1 MALSLVQLFMHAPPR
16 RLLGSRKM
24 ADLLKDLDF
33 FDLDEMLG
41 HEERMVR
48 DTVRQFV
55 QREVL
60 PTIEHNFTNESFP
73 KELVP
78 QMAELGFF
86 GANLKGYGC
95 AGMNNL
101 AYGLIM
107 QELEAG
113 DSGLRSFA
121 SVQSALAMYSIY
133 AWGSEAQKR
142 RYLPEMAKG
151 KLIGCFGLTEPDHG
165 SDPGGMETR
174 ARRDG
179 DGWVLNGTK
188 RWITN
193 GSIADVAVVYA
204 KVPEGITGF
213 LVERGT
219 PGFTTADIHG
229 KFSMRASITSEL
241 VFEDVRLDDSARL
254 PEARGLRAPLSCLT
268 QARYGISW
276 GAIGAARSCYHCAL
290 DYTKSRKQ
298 FARPL
303 AGYQLVQNKL
313 VTMLTEITK
322 AQLICLRLG
331 QLKDADKMRPEQV
344 SFAKRNNVGM
354 ALDVARMARDM
365 LGANG
370 IVNEYPVIRHMLN
383 LETVNTYEGAF
394 DVQTL
399 VLGRD
404 ITGLSAFD

>member
-1 MALSLVQLFMHAPPR
+1 MPGTLIDLGFYNLEELLSPE
-16 RLLGSRKM
+16 
-24 ADLLKDLDF
+24 D
-33 FDLDEMLG
+33 
-41 HEERMVR
+41 RMTR
-48 DTVRQFV
+48 DAVRQFV
-55 QREVL
+55 RREVM
-60 PTIEHNFTNESFP
+60 PNVERHFAGESFP
-73 KELVP
+73 LDLIPKL
-78 QMAELGFF
+78 AELGIF

-95 AGMNNL
+95 AGMNNI

-107 QELEAG
+107 QELEAA

-121 SVQSALAMYSIY
+121 SVQSALSMYAIY
-133 AWGSEAQKR
+133 AHGTEEQKQ

-193 GSIADVAVVYA
+193 GSIGDVAVVYA
-204 KVPEGITGF
+204 KGPEGIAGF
-213 LVERGT
+213 PVERGK
-219 PGFTTADIHG
+219 PGFTTSDIHG

-241 VFEDVRLDDSARL
+241 IFEDVRLDDSARL

-322 AQLICLRLG
+322 AQLVCLRLG

-344 SFAKRNNVGM
+344 SFAKRNNAAM

>member
-1 MALSLVQLFMHAPPR
+1 
-16 RLLGSRKM
+16 M
-24 ADLLKDLDF
+24 ADSLKDLDF
-33 FDLDEMLG
+33 FDIDEMLG
-41 HEERMVR
+41 PEERMVR

-60 PTIEHNFTNESFP
+60 PTIERNFASETFP
-73 KELVP
+73 REIVP

-95 AGMNNL
+95 AGMNNI

-213 LVERGT
+213 LVERGKS
-219 PGFTTADIHG
+219 GFTTRDIHG
-229 KFSMRASITSEL
+229 KFSMRASVTSEL
-241 VFEDVRLDDSARL
+241 IFEDVRLDVGARL

-276 GAIGAARSCYHCAL
+276 GAIGAARTCYHCAL
-290 DYTKSRKQ
+290 DYTKARKQ
-298 FARPL
+298 FTRPL

-313 VTMLTEITK
+313 VAMLTEITK
-322 AQLICLRLG
+322 AQLVCLRLG
-331 QLKDADKMRPEQV
+331 QLKDANKMRPEQD
-344 SFAKRNNVGM
+344 SFAKRNNVAM
-354 ALDVARMARDM
+354 ALEISRMARDM

-370 IVNEYPVIRHMLN
+370 IVTEYPVIRHMLN

-399 VLGRD
+399 VLGRN

>member
-1 MALSLVQLFMHAPPR
+1 
-16 RLLGSRKM
+16 M

-33 FDLDEMLG
+33 FNLDEMLG

-60 PTIEHNFTNESFP
+60 PTIERHFADETFP

-95 AGMNNL
+95 AGMNNI

-133 AWGSEAQKR
+133 AWGSEEQKR

-193 GSIADVAVVYA
+193 GSIADLAVVYA

-219 PGFTTADIHG
+219 PGFTTRDIHG
-229 KFSMRASITSEL
+229 KFSLRASITSEL
-241 VFEDVRLDDSARL
+241 IFEDVRLDDNARL

-276 GAIGAARSCYHCAL
+276 GVIGAARSCYHCAL
-290 DYTKSRKQ
+290 DYTKERKQ

-322 AQLICLRLG
+322 AQLVCLRLG
-331 QLKDADKMRPEQV
+331 QLKDANKMRPEQV

-354 ALDVARMARDM
+354 ALEIARLARDM

-404 ITGLSAFD
+404 ITGLSAFE

>member
-1 MALSLVQLFMHAPPR
+1 
-16 RLLGSRKM
+16 M
-24 ADLLKDLDF
+24 ADLLRDLDF

-60 PTIEHNFTNESFP
+60 PTIERNFASETFP
-73 KELVP
+73 RELVP

-95 AGMNNL
+95 AGMNNI

-133 AWGSEAQKR
+133 AWGSEEQKR

-193 GSIADVAVVYA
+193 GSIADVAVVCG

-213 LVERGT
+213 LVETRQ
-219 PGFTTADIHG
+219 
-229 KFSMRASITSEL
+229 
-241 VFEDVRLDDSARL
+241 ARL
-254 PEARGLRAPLSCLT
+254 HHQRHPRQVLDARV
-268 QARYGISW
+268 
-276 GAIGAARSCYHCAL
+276 
-290 DYTKSRKQ
+290 D
-298 FARPL
+298 
-303 AGYQLVQNKL
+303 N
-313 VTMLTEITK
+313 
-322 AQLICLRLG
+322 
-331 QLKDADKMRPEQV
+331 
-344 SFAKRNNVGM
+344 
-354 ALDVARMARDM
+354 
-365 LGANG
+365 LGANL
-370 IVNEYPVIRHMLN
+370 R
-383 LETVNTYEGAF
+383 
-394 DVQTL
+394 
-399 VLGRD
+399 GR
-404 ITGLSAFD
+404 AARR

>member
-1 MALSLVQLFMHAPPR
+1 MERIMPE
-16 RLLGSRKM
+16 
-24 ADLLKDLDF
+24 LLKDLDY
-33 FDLDEMLG
+33 FDLDEFLSP
-41 HEERMVR
+41 EEKMTRN
-48 DTVRQFV
+48 TVKQFV
-55 QREVL
+55 QREIL
-60 PTIEHNFTNESFP
+60 PNIEQHFANETFP
-73 KELVP
+73 REIIP

-95 AGMNNL
+95 AGMGNV

-121 SVQSALAMYSIY
+121 SVQSALSMYAIY
-133 AWGSEAQKR
+133 AHGTEQQKQ

-179 DGWVLNGTK
+179 DKWILNGTK

-193 GSIADVAVVYA
+193 GSIADVAIVWARVN
-204 KVPEGITGF
+204 EGITGF
-213 LVERGT
+213 LVEKGT
-219 PGFTTADIHG
+219 PGFSTKDIHG

-241 VFEDVRLDDSARL
+241 ILEDVRIPAGNQL
-254 PEARGLRAPLSCLT
+254 PEAKGLRAPLSCLT
-268 QARYGISW
+268 QARYGIAW
-276 GAIGAARSCYHCAL
+276 GAIGCARSCYNTAL

-298 FARPL
+298 FKRVL
-303 AGYQLVQNKL
+303 AGYQMVQRKL
-313 VTMLTEITK
+313 VDMMTEITK
-322 AQLICLRLG
+322 AQMICLRLG
-331 QLKDADKMRPEQV
+331 QLKDSGKMRPEQV
-344 SFAKRNNVGM
+344 SFAKRNNVNC
-354 ALDVARMARDM
+354 ALEIARVARDM

-370 IVNEYPVIRHMLN
+370 IVNEYPIIRHMLN
-383 LETVNTYEGAF
+383 METVNTYEGTY

-399 VLGRD
+399 ILGRD
-404 ITGLSAFD
+404 ITNESAFD

>member
-1 MALSLVQLFMHAPPR
+1 MSE
-16 RLLGSRKM
+16 LLR
-24 ADLLKDLDF
+24 DLDF
-33 FDLDEMLG
+33 FNLDDLLTS
-41 HEERMVR
+41 EERATR
-48 DTVRQFV
+48 DTVKRFV

-60 PTIEHNFTNESFP
+60 PHIEHHFANETFP
-73 KELVP
+73 RELIP
-78 QMAELGFF
+78 QMAELGMF
-86 GANLKGYGC
+86 GANIKGYGC
-95 AGMNNL
+95 AGMNNV

-121 SVQSALAMYSIY
+121 SVQSALSMYAIY
-133 AWGSEAQKR
+133 ANGTEEQKN

-193 GSIADVAVVYA
+193 GSIADVAIVWA
-204 KVPEGITGF
+204 RIDEGFTGF
-213 LVERGT
+213 LVEGGT
-219 PGFTTADIHG
+219 PGFSTRDIHG

-241 VFEDVRLDDSARL
+241 IFEDVRLTKGALL
-254 PEARGLRAPLSCLT
+254 PAARGLKAPLGCLT
-268 QARYGISW
+268 QARYGIAW
-276 GAIGAARSCYHCAL
+276 GAVGAARSCYNCAL
-290 DYTKSRKQ
+290 DYVKSRKQ

-303 AGYQLVQNKL
+303 AGYQLVQAKL
-313 VTMLTEITK
+313 VRMLTEITK
-322 AQLICLRLG
+322 AQMVCLRLG
-331 QLKDADKMRPEQV
+331 RLKDEGKMRPEQV
-344 SFAKRNNVGM
+344 SFAKRNNVGE
-354 ALDVARMARDM
+354 ALKITREARDM

-383 LETVNTYEGAF
+383 LETVNTYEGTF
-394 DVQTL
+394 DVHTL
-399 VLGRD
+399 ILGRD
-404 ITGLSAFD
+404 VTGESAFD